1 MSNPVFW
8 RLCDSV
14 YFAHFNML
22 LCLFCQIKLPHTR
35 SHHFKDKHGTRRGK
49 FPLQNQKYQAQ
60 TTECTFKEPD
70 HWQGRDT
77 EVSQHSS
84 RVQIGAEMKM
94 RAD

>member
-22 LCLFCQIKLPHTR
+22 LCLFCQIKLPHTL
-35 SHHFKDKHGTRRGK
+35 
-49 FPLQNQKYQAQ
+49 LQNQKYQAQ

-94 RAD
+94 RVG